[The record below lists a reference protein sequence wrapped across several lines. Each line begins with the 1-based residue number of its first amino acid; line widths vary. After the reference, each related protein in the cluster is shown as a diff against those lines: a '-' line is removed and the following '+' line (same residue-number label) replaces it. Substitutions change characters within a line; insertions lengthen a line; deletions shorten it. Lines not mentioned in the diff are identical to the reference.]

1 MNPALPRSPAGDY
14 NPWMIAVMLSL
25 APFMEV
31 LDTTIANVS
40 LTHIAGSLAINQ
52 SESTWVLTS
61 YLVSNSIV
69 LPISGWLANVIG
81 RKRFYQICVALFTAS
96 SVLCAF
102 STTLDMMIV
111 ARVLQGIGGGG
122 LAPATQSMLADSFVP
137 EKRGQVFAMFGLT
150 IIVAPATGPVLGGWL
165 TDNLSWH
172 WIFLINLPVGLVAF
186 TLIAIFISEPALLIK
201 ERREMFARGLHMDY
215 FGLFLVAIG
224 FGTLQIF
231 LDKFELDDGFSSPVI
246 LSLCAVFT
254 VTLSTL
260 VVWEWQ
266 HPQPVMNFRLFKI
279 RNFTIC
285 SIVMF
290 LMGFLFL
297 SSTQLLPQLAQTLL
311 GYDSETAGTSLAL
324 GGLATL
330 LVMPIAGIVTGR
342 LVAPRY
348 LIAFAFIGMGLALL
362 HASHLPPQMS
372 FNDLSL
378 ARILQV
384 IVIPFIFI
392 PLSTSSY
399 VGVDPRNNGE
409 ATALM
414 NQMRNIG
421 GSIGISFATT
431 MLAWRTQFHHAR
443 LAEAITPYGSLHGMA
458 VSQIAPIVQQ
468 QASFVSYLDIFR
480 IIGGISLVVW
490 PIVLFLKAP
499 PRRVS

>member
-1 MNPALPRSPAGDY
+1 MNPALPRSPAGEF

-102 STTLDMMIV
+102 STSLDMMIV

-137 EKRGQVFAMFGLT
+137 EKRSQVFAMFGLT
-150 IIVAPATGPVLGGWL
+150 IIVAPATGPVIGGWL

-201 ERREMFARGLHMDY
+201 ERREMLARGLRMDY
-215 FGLFLVAIG
+215 FGLFLVSVG
-224 FGTLQIF
+224 FGALQIF
-231 LDKFELDDGFSSPVI
+231 LDKFELDDGFSSPLIV
-246 LSLCAVFT
+246 SLCAVFT
-254 VTLSTL
+254 VALSTL

-324 GGLATL
+324 GGLVTM

-342 LVAPRY
+342 FIAPRY
-348 LIAFAFIGMGLALL
+348 LIAFAFIDMGLALL
-362 HASHLPPQMS
+362 HASHLTPQMS
-372 FNDLSL
+372 FSDLSL

-384 IVIPFIFI
+384 IAIPFIFI
-392 PLSTSSY
+392 PISASSY
-399 VGVDPRNNGE
+399 IGVDPRNNGE

-421 GSIGISFATT
+421 GSIGISFVTT

-458 VSQIAPIVQQ
+458 LSQIGGIVQE
-468 QASFVSYLDIFR
+468 QASFISYLDMFR
-480 IIGGISLVVW
+480 IIGGVSLVAW

-499 PRRVS
+499 PRRAS